1 MEKIKIKS
9 SKTVLLELL
18 RENQKREGAEY
29 ITTKSTP
36 YKIFRFA
43 FLAMIIICIFINLF
57 YILGKSGEMAANIA
71 NMDKIEPHQ
80 QIEIDRLYTTIGI
93 MIASTVGLLLS
104 EVFIWFKL
112 PILQLIFCLGSSI
125 TIIIRLASE
134 INDTTSNVLVNHHII
149 PLGILCICCIVS
161 ASLHIHQL
169 YKDKKGCNA
178 LSELIYKKYS
188 KTATDISP
196 EEWETII
203 SEYKYEDSKS
213 KKRSVKA
220 RMKKAEKEKIKNAGL
235 SQTDIPENI
244 PEE

>member
-1 MEKIKIKS
+1 MGKNKTRS

-18 RENQKREGAEY
+18 REKQRREGAEY

-57 YILGKSGEMAANIA
+57 YILGKSGEMAANLA

-104 EVFIWFKL
+104 EVSVWFKL
-112 PILQLIFCLGSSI
+112 PILQLIFCLGSGI
-125 TIIIRLASE
+125 TIILRLSSE

-161 ASLHIHQL
+161 AGLHIRQL

-196 EEWETII
+196 QEWETII
-203 SEYKYEDSKS
+203 SEYK
-213 KKRSVKA
+213 
-220 RMKKAEKEKIKNAGL
+220 
-235 SQTDIPENI
+235 
-244 PEE
+244 

>member
-1 MEKIKIKS
+1 MEKSKTRS

-18 RENQKREGAEY
+18 REKQRREGAEY

-57 YILGKSGEMAANIA
+57 YILGKSGEMAANLA

-104 EVFIWFKL
+104 EVSVWFKL
-112 PILQLIFCLGSSI
+112 PILQLIFCLGSGI
-125 TIIIRLASE
+125 TIILRLSSE

-149 PLGILCICCIVS
+149 PLGILCIFCIVS
-161 ASLHIHQL
+161 AGLHIRQL

-196 EEWETII
+196 QEWETII
-203 SEYKYEDSKS
+203 SEYK
-213 KKRSVKA
+213 
-220 RMKKAEKEKIKNAGL
+220 
-235 SQTDIPENI
+235 
-244 PEE
+244 